1 MSDRTRSGSGWNRAL
16 EAWKRRRWLVTGV
29 MTVALAGCL
38 SFIWSL
44 PPLYRSTATVLLDRK
59 EVAQNFVA
67 SAVTGELETRLET
80 INQEIL
86 SRGRLQE
93 LVTRFDLYPGMRKRG
108 SLEEATDQMRKDIQ
122 REIRATE
129 AAGGRPA
136 TFAFTLSYRGRDPQT
151 VAQVTNALA
160 ALYVE
165 ENASLRKKQATGT
178 ADFLRGQV
186 AEMKQKLDEQER
198 KLGAQPRTIE
208 SDLSALERLNTR
220 LRINSDRQL
229 RDLDRRERLV
239 KDMETSGTVSDGT
252 PGSPGPAPETLAMRL
267 TKLKH
272 ELADVTARYSEK
284 HPDVIRVRS
293 EIAALEKRLAAEPEP
308 APEPKPVPQA
318 VAGTQRKAKDPIA
331 EIDRELRALKEEEQ
345 SLRNSI
351 AMFEQRAES
360 APKRLQDYQQQ
371 ARDYMALKEQYQ
383 PLVKR
388 YEDAQMADSMERQQQ
403 AEEFR
408 ILDVALPAKSPM
420 APDRTRF
427 GLVGLIIAVGL
438 AAGALVLAEGLDG
451 SFHSIEDLRAFSK
464 VPVLAGV
471 SHLETEG
478 DRRRRMRYRLIAV
491 AALLILIVVVSL
503 IAYYLGRGNEGLVRV
518 LLFTGTR

>member
-1 MSDRTRSGSGWNRAL
+1 MSDPTRSGSGWNRAL

-108 SLEEATDQMRKDIQ
+108 SVEEAVDQMRKDIQ

-165 ENASLRKKQATGT
+165 ENASLRKRQATGT
-178 ADFLRGQV
+178 AEFLRGQV

-198 KLGAQPRTIE
+198 RLGAQPRTIE

-239 KDMETSGTVSDGT
+239 KDLEASGSVSDGT

-272 ELADVTARYSEK
+272 ELADLRARFSEK
-284 HPDVIRVRS
+284 YPDVIRVRS

-318 VAGTQRKAKDPIA
+318 VAGTQRKAKDPVA
-331 EIDRELRALKEEEQ
+331 EIDRELRALKEDEQ

-388 YEDAQMADSMERQQQ
+388 YEDAQMADSMERQQ

-408 ILDVALPAKSPM
+408 VLDVALPAKSPM

-464 VPVLAGV
+464 VPVLAAV

-491 AALLILIVVVSL
+491 AGLLILVVVISL